1 MCVCGQVKGTRH
13 VIEVVTALGSGR
25 VTELVT
31 FLFQFISDNYITHLH
46 PSIASQY
53 YCSVGLSA
61 AGPLSATLL
70 HRYTK

>member
-1 MCVCGQVKGTRH
+1 MCVCGQVKGTGH
-13 VIEVVTALGSGR
+13 VIEVVTALGTGM
-25 VTELVT
+25 VT

-53 YCSVGLSA
+53 YCSVVLSA

>member
-1 MCVCGQVKGTRH
+1 MCVCGQVKGTGH

-25 VTELVT
+25 VT

-53 YCSVGLSA
+53 YCSVVLSA